1 MAIVGRL
8 SMMRKS
14 FVSVVIICLS
24 GVLLMLMF
32 WRRERAPISTVNL
45 RRSWSAIY
53 RFNSTMGGDHQQL
66 ADNDV
71 TMVLP
76 GNSCD
81 CKQLPWSK
89 SKFNPFHFWMTEK
102 GSAKPHPLDENEGAW
117 IRREHEY
124 KQHLVR
130 FSLPEH
136 ELMFAQANFPLSY
149 PTQGLRVHPLGT
161 ILIPGL
167 HLLASTKHSYKLSL
181 SCQLGNLNRNR
192 NVNVEAKGLGTN
204 RLVLTSLNL
213 QALNEQLKFITYTN
227 KLYLPGVAERV
238 KVEYEGQIAE
248 FLILVQ
254 HPQLPRLYDPGTG
267 NISELVTVVTKTFL
281 RYDDLKKLIASIR
294 EFYPDIHIIIAD
306 DSEPWQP
313 ITGWRIEHYKMPF
326 AKGWFAGRNLAIS
339 QVTTK
344 YLVWVDD
351 DFIFTKDTKLEKLL
365 TVLEDNMLDMV
376 GGAVREATGFSRTY
390 RHKLTISLEKEDGY
404 CLQRQGGY
412 YHELAGFPGC
422 VLTDGVINF
431 FLGRTE
437 SIRNVGFDPRHKR
450 VAHTEF
456 FIDGVGHLRVGSCDY
471 VIVDHASKLH
481 LKWFY
486 SNSQK
491 EYVKFRY
498 LSNVIDSHTPNAQQ
512 VLFFKNRLKCY
523 NMGSP

>member
-1 MAIVGRL
+1 
-8 SMMRKS
+8 
-14 FVSVVIICLS
+14 
-24 GVLLMLMF
+24 
-32 WRRERAPISTVNL
+32 
-45 RRSWSAIY
+45 
-53 RFNSTMGGDHQQL
+53 
-66 ADNDV
+66 
-71 TMVLP
+71 

-117 IRREHEY
+117 IRREHE
-124 KQHLVR
+124 

-161 ILIPGL
+161 ILIPGE
-167 HLLASTKHSYKLSL
+167 TTGDIC
-181 SCQLGNLNRNR
+181 CQLGNLNRNR

-227 KLYLPGVAERV
+227 KLYLPGVAERGNFHFITSTT
-238 KVEYEGQIAE
+238 EGGR
-248 FLILVQ
+248 
-254 HPQLPRLYDPGTG
+254 RLSFHSCLCLSMR